1 MKKCRD
7 CFATVG
13 ADGYRC
19 DACAAEW
26 AEATAKYI
34 AARKAAQ
41 GKGWEHAD
49 CDHANGY
56 CADTPSNIFQPQ
68 GA

>member
-7 CFATVG
+7 CYAPVG
-13 ADGYRC
+13 SDGYRC
-19 DACAAEW
+19 NTCAAQW
-26 AEATAKYI
+26 AEYTAQYV
-34 AARKAAQ
+34 AAQKAAQ
-41 GKGWEHAD
+41 GKGWEHAY

-56 CADTPSNIFQPQ
+56 CANTPSNVYQPQ